1 MIQKLFGGIK
11 MTWKKVI
18 LSAILAGAFTAA
30 MALWVPDGNSFHEIA
45 VSFEAWVLFAILIVV
60 NCDTPLDAAL
70 KTFVFFLIS
79 QPLVYLFQVPFN
91 SMGFRLFYYYD
102 YWFIWTLL
110 TLPGAYI
117 AWYIRKDNV
126 LAALILCVAL
136 VFLILLGMGYLKD
149 TRAYF
154 PRHIVSTVFC
164 FGLVPLLILAILK
177 RKSTRLIAAGICL
190 AAVIVLGMLTL
201 RGPTIRENRLVDL
214 DPEKYPLDPGWTV
227 QVEDEKIS
235 TARILDFGDECTLEM
250 FFFETKPN
258 VVILTDPDG
267 TQHRLTITYDIDDT
281 IHIEE

>member
-1 MIQKLFGGIK
+1 MIQKLFGGVK

-45 VSFEAWVLFAILIVV
+45 VSFEAWILFAILIVV

-91 SMGFRLFYYYD
+91 PMGFRLFYYYD

-110 TLPGAYI
+110 TLPGAFI
-117 AWYIRKDNV
+117 AWFIKKDNV
-126 LAALILCVAL
+126 LSALILCVAL

-177 RKSTRLIAAGICL
+177 RRSNRLIAAGICL
-190 AAVIVLGMLTL
+190 SAVIVLGILTL
-201 RGPTIRENRLVDL
+201 RGPTIHENRLVDL
-214 DPEKYPLDPGWTV
+214 DPEKYPLDSGWTV

-250 FFFETKPN
+250 YFYETKPN